1 MALGSLEPCTCTMEC
16 GCEQYQ
22 GEGLGDGVDDNGN
35 VPNCPIADVKDDKDE
50 VRTFFFVVILLIKS
64 KPLLI
69 LMTTSGANDLLLL
82 FQK

>member
-1 MALGSLEPCTCTMEC
+1 MEC

-50 VRTFFFVVILLIKS
+50 VRTFFCSNIINKNKNRF
-64 KPLLI
+64 
-69 LMTTSGANDLLLL
+69 
-82 FQK
+82 